1 MNRIVL
7 LLFLIGFLASCGSKN
22 DIKKTNAG
30 KHTNLD
36 KNAAQQQLPDSGI
49 VFSTLNDSLIIATVL
64 GNRAVFDADSNY
76 WKVLTDFDSLTMT
89 LAVHKLHYLQNDTI
103 YRLILR
109 SGEIYH
115 DCNMAFVEEE
125 ITLKKQ
131 ANGWLVTNSGSGMLQ
146 DPEKCDE
153 LDYGPYFVSHC
164 IFDGSHCEGLFFA
177 GENWGVHYKGKY
189 VGGFSA
195 TLESNSSASGMCTNM
210 EDDPEWV
217 CTCTEEEG
225 SGHLTYN
232 KALKYFVFTSETTRT
247 QLGNKDCSPVSK
259 TKRMI
264 TQLLYQDTTVTV
276 SEIFVDEDGK
286 KKKLIDLNPEKVLKQ
301 IMNKKGK
308 I

>member
-1 MNRIVL
+1 MIRIVL
-7 LLFLIGFLASCGSKN
+7 LLILIGFLASCGTNVEVK
-22 DIKKTNAG
+22 DINAG
-30 KHTNLD
+30 DHPGMDSSTSKMN
-36 KNAAQQQLPDSGI
+36 LPDSGI
-49 VFSTLNDSLIIATVL
+49 VFPELNDSLIIATVL

-76 WKVLTDFDSLTMT
+76 WKVLTDFDSATMT
-89 LAVHKLHYLQNDTI
+89 IAVHKLHYLQKDTI

-109 SGEIYH
+109 SGEIYR
-115 DCNMAFVEEE
+115 DCNMMYLEEE

-131 ANGWLVTNSGSGMLQ
+131 QNGWLVTNSGGGMVE

-164 IFDGSHCEGLFFA
+164 IFDGSHCEGVFFA
-177 GENWGVHYKGKY
+177 GENWGIHYKGKY
-189 VGGFSA
+189 AGGFSA

-210 EDDPEWV
+210 DEDPEWV
-217 CTCTEEEG
+217 CSCSEEEG
-225 SGHLTYN
+225 SGHLTFN
-232 KALKYFVFTSETTRT
+232 KAQNYFVFTSQTTRT

-264 TQLLYQDTTVTV
+264 TQILYKDTTVTV

-286 KKKLIDLNPEKVLKQ
+286 KKKLIDLNLEKVLKQ
-301 IMNKKGK
+301 VMNKKGK